1 MADCW
6 TYQKSWPNLKSV
18 TWLQNGDRVTNK
30 PSKVTSLDPWKKIT
44 GKNQLTA
51 IYFDMLWFHCKKS
64 QTSNNPFG
72 EAIIL
77 IQLHLDVC
85 VCVCRLRPWLMFME
99 DMKVEVLHTPEVE
112 LWTLASLL
120 CWSSISGVSHIWFL
134 APGQSQLFTKPRH
147 NRNTQLAE
155 SDAGISIQSQ
165 GILEVFLWL
174 SCSIYSCRRSGDFI
188 ISYAWNGV
196 GNISAQLL
204 RWLETQL
211 TSRMVTLL
219 GVGYT

>member
-1 MADCW
+1 M
-6 TYQKSWPNLKSV
+6 NLPKV
-18 TWLQNGDRVTNK
+18 MTQLEKCHLT
-30 PSKVTSLDPWKKIT
+30 SKWRSCHQQALKAYKFGSLKKKIT

-51 IYFDMLWFHCKKS
+51 IYFDMLWLHCKKS

-72 EAIIL
+72 KANHFDPASL
-77 IQLHLDVC
+77 GC
-85 VCVCRLRPWLMFME
+85 VCWLCPWLMSME

-120 CWSSISGVSHIWFL
+120 CWSSISHLRRFRHMILGTW
-134 APGQSQLFTKPRH
+134 QSQLFTKPRH
-147 NRNTQLAE
+147 NRDTQLAE

-174 SCSIYSCRRSGDFI
+174 SWSIYSCRRSGDFI
-188 ISYAWNGV
+188 ISYAWNAV
-196 GNISAQLL
+196 RNISAQLL